1 MGLFKS
7 SEEKRFE
14 RDVEVRK
21 AVNSLKRNIKEQ
33 DQHEKSYL
41 EKARRAKRIGD
52 NDQLTFLKSVLKKTA
67 ITKRLRER
75 QLLSVETAMQIKNQA
90 ESDSEFAKAMMA
102 VSKSIN
108 EVYGATDLAKTQREF
123 EKALCQA
130 ETMSERMKI
139 FVDMTTDQMAQVD
152 GEAADE
158 IISDKEIDKMIEE
171 EAVHEEGKELDKEI
185 SQGLKEL
192 EDELKRKE

>member
-52 NDQLTFLKSVLKKTA
+52 NDQLNFLKSVLKKTA

-75 QLLSVETAMQIKNQA
+75 QLLSVETAMQIKGQA

-108 EVYGATDLAKTQREF
+108 EVYGATDLSKTQHEF

-130 ETMSERMKI
+130 QTMSERMKI

-152 GEAADE
+152 NESADE
-158 IISDKEIDKMIEE
+158 IVSDKEIDKMIEE